1 MINSLKPIINLF
13 QIFKE
18 HRDVCLCVS
27 RFDGC
32 IMYL

>member
-1 MINSLKPIINLF
+1 MIKSLNPIINLF

-27 RFDGC
+27 RFDGLM
-32 IMYL
+32 I